1 MPELSIVI
9 PFYNEEACCV
19 DVLRR
24 IVIELDHHGV
34 DYELLPVNNG
44 STDQTG
50 TLLAHFSETHDRVKV
65 VTVQHN
71 EGYGW
76 GILSGL
82 RQGTGFY
89 TGYMDGD
96 GQISPESLLLIYAR
110 LKTSGADVC
119 KATRATRFDGWKRK
133 SVSRIFNV
141 LFRMLFLCPITD
153 VNAKPKLMRQ
163 SCAQELNLDSKDWFI
178 DAELMLK
185 AHAHKLSIEE
195 VEIEFLPRREGSSK
209 VRLSTIVEFT
219 RNIVRYYLFS
229 RKKGIAPS
237 RSVRQSL
244 HV

>member
-9 PFYNEEACCV
+9 PFYNEEACCIK
-19 DVLRR
+19 VLSLL
-24 IVIELDHHGV
+24 VTELDRQGV
-34 DYELLPVNNG
+34 NYELLPVNNG

-50 TLLAHFSETHDRVKV
+50 TLLAKFSESHDRIKV
-65 VTVQHN
+65 VTVQNN

-82 RQGTGFY
+82 RHSTGFY

-96 GQISPESLLLIYAR
+96 AQISPESLLRIYSR

-119 KATRATRFDGWKRK
+119 KATRATRFDGWQRK
-133 SVSRIFNV
+133 SVSRIFNT

-153 VNAKPKLMRQ
+153 INAKPKIMRQ
-163 SCAQELNLDSKDWFI
+163 SCLLSLNLDSKDWFI

-185 AHAHKLSIEE
+185 ASARKLSIEE
-195 VEIEFLPRREGSSK
+195 VEIEFLPRKEGSSK
-209 VRLSTIVEFT
+209 VRLSTMVEFT
-219 RNIVRYYLFS
+219 RNIVRYFLLS

-237 RSVRQSL
+237 RSVPQSP